1 VSKATRPTPSS
12 PRLDRRIFSRRPTG
26 EQVGALRHNPRV
38 LLYRLL
44 SAAGLIFYSPYALVR
59 ALLGRRRL
67 GDVRGRFGKTRYPD
81 LGGGIWVHA
90 VSVGEVGVARTV
102 ISALARRAP
111 AQKVGLS
118 VTTEAGRQL
127 AETIAGHAFPI
138 FAFPFDLAGPVEKAL
153 ASVRPGL
160 ILLTETE
167 IWPLFLQRAAAH
179 AIPVA
184 LINGRVS
191 VRSFRRYRLVARWL
205 AERFSHMSLFAMQ
218 SNADAERIVALGAP
232 ESRVHVTGNLK
243 YDTPEAP
250 SFPDADRLR
259 RAAAGRPIFVAA
271 STAEG
276 EEQIVLQAWQSLGPR
291 PLLALAPRRPERF
304 DSVAALIERAGF
316 SVLRRSSASNPE
328 SGIPNGASRT
338 RGPDTVYLL
347 DSIGELSSLY
357 REARAAFIGG
367 SLVPLGGHNP
377 IEAWAAGVPA
387 LAGPHTENFRQ
398 VMADGERLGFLRR
411 VSDAA
416 SLAREVAPLLSVAG
430 GVSASGER
438 ARRFV
443 AENRGAAERT
453 VELLLPL
460 LAPRAER
467 RAVK

>member
-1 VSKATRPTPSS
+1 VSEATPAAQSS
-12 PRLDRRIFSRRPTG
+12 SRLHGRLLSWRAAG
-26 EQVGALRHNPRV
+26 EQSGPLRHNPRV
-38 LLYRLL
+38 WLYRLL
-44 SAAGLIFYSPYALVR
+44 SAAGLIFYSPYALAR

-67 GDVRGRFGKTRYPD
+67 GDVRGRFGWTRYPD

-90 VSVGEVGVARTV
+90 VSVGEVGVARNV

-127 AETIAGHAFPI
+127 AETIAGDALPI

-167 IWPLFLQRAAAH
+167 IWPLFLERAAAH

-184 LINGRVS
+184 LINGRIS
-191 VRSFRRYRLVARWL
+191 LRSFRRYRLIARWL
-205 AERFSHMSLFAMQ
+205 AERFSHMALFAMQ
-218 SNADAERIVALGAP
+218 SPADAERIVALGAP
-232 ESRVHVTGNLK
+232 ASRVHVTGNLK

-250 SFPDADRLR
+250 PFSDADRLR
-259 RAAAGRPIFVAA
+259 RAAAGRPILVAA

-276 EEQIVLQAWQSLGPR
+276 EEETVLQAWQSLSPR

-304 DSVAALIERAGF
+304 DSVAALVERAGF

-328 SGIPNGASRT
+328 SPIPHPASRT
-338 RGPDTVYLL
+338 PGPDTVYLL

-367 SLVPLGGHNP
+367 SLVPRGGQNP
-377 IEAWAAGVPA
+377 IEAWSAGVPA

-398 VMADGERLGFLRR
+398 VMADGERHGFLRR

-416 SLAREVAPLLSVAG
+416 SLAQELAPLLSAAG
-430 GVSASGER
+430 GMSASGER

-467 RAVK
+467 RAVP